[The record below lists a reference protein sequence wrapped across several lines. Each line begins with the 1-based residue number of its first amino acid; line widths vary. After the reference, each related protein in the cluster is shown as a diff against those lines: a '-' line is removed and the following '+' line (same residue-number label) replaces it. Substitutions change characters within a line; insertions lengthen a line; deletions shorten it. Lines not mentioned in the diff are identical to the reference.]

1 MKLAESKIL
10 QSILNKT
17 FFLFVISF
25 ILTLPFH
32 YNLFPNIGQFLRP
45 FTESLNQ
52 NFVHSNDL
60 YLHSDSSMMIT
71 NTIALFLLSLVA
83 SIFWAIIRKK
93 NADSIHFWLYRMSAY
108 YLSLTLLI
116 YGCNKLFKYQF
127 FFPEPNTLFTP
138 LGQLSPDI
146 LYWSSMG
153 SSLSY
158 NIFAGL
164 LEILPALL
172 LLFSKT
178 RMLGA
183 LIALGVLIN
192 VMMINIGFGIEVKT
206 YTSFLILLS
215 LILIQ
220 PHIKRLYAFFI
231 SNTPPL
237 SINQKLNCN
246 SAYLK
251 KNQPI
256 LKLIVIAFIFS
267 EALLPYFTTGQ
278 WNGDK
283 IPKIYMHGAYNIEDN
298 PLGIE
303 RVFIHNGGYFITQD
317 KFDHFSD
324 FQMTWN
330 QDILTLTNY
339 ENHSCQLSL
348 FKKSR
353 NTFQLTG
360 LFFNKPVNW
369 KLKQVELKQ
378 LAIFNN

>member
-1 MKLAESKIL
+1 MKFTESKLL
-10 QSILNKT
+10 QSLLNQP

-32 YNLFPNIGQFLRP
+32 YNFLPNIGQFLRP

-52 NFVHSNDL
+52 NFVHTNDL
-60 YLHSDSSMMIT
+60 YLHSDSAMMIT
-71 NTIALFLLSLVA
+71 NTIGLLLLSIAISVL
-83 SIFWAIIRKK
+83 WAIIRLKK
-93 NADSIHFWLYRMSAY
+93 TDYIHFWLYRISAY

-153 SSLSY
+153 SSHSY
-158 NIFAGL
+158 SIFAGL
-164 LEILPALL
+164 IEILPALL
-172 LLFSKT
+172 LLFGKT

-206 YTSFLILLS
+206 YTSFLILLCI
-215 LILIQ
+215 ILIQ
-220 PHIKRLYAFFI
+220 PHFKRLYAFFI
-231 SNTPPL
+231 SNTTPL
-237 SINQKLNCN
+237 TADEKPSFSSIHF
-246 SAYLK
+246 K
-251 KNQPI
+251 KVQPI
-256 LKLIVIAFIFS
+256 IQFIVITFIFL
-267 EALLPYFTTGQ
+267 EAFLPYFTTGQ

-283 IPKIYMHGAYNIEDN
+283 IPKIYMHGAYIVEDN
-298 PLGIE
+298 PIDIE
-303 RVFIHNGGYFITQD
+303 RVFFHNDGYFITQN
-317 KFDHFSD
+317 KSDHFSD
-324 FQMTWN
+324 YQMTWN

-348 FKKSR
+348 FKKSK

-360 LFFNKPVNW
+360 LFFNEPIDW
-369 KLKQVELKQ
+369 KLRQVELEQ